1 MGVFSSKSSLVTA
14 EMSGPVAEFVKKT
27 IAGSKV
33 VIFSKTYCP
42 YCDMAKEV
50 ISRIPGPSDYNFNHF
65 TIKLRDI
72 HLIICVTHI
81 G

>member
-1 MGVFSSKSSLVTA
+1 MGSFSSRSSLVVVD
-14 EMSGPVAEFVKKT
+14 MSGPVAEFVKKT

-50 ISRIPGPSDYNFNHF
+50 R
-65 TIKLRDI
+65 K
-72 HLIICVTHI
+72 IIYITLPIVEIILNCAL
-81 G
+81 